1 MLKRKL
7 GKTNLE
13 VSVIGLGGI
22 PIQRVN
28 EAYAIEIVEE
38 CKKQG
43 INFID
48 TATAYGASEEFIGKG
63 LKSAG
68 RENFFI
74 ATKAPSFT
82 YEEMKESIKQ
92 SLNSLDVEYIDLY
105 QIHNADTE
113 EKYLKAFSENGAL
126 KALIEAKQE
135 GLIHHIGITSHSHLL
150 LEKSLEY
157 KDIETIQFPF
167 NPIES
172 QGVELFKK
180 AKEKNIGIIGMKP
193 VAGGAIT
200 NVELSLRYIINSNLV
215 DVAIPGMESI
225 DQVKENALVGK
236 DITKL
241 TKEENEK
248 IAKEVKELGN
258 EFCRRCGYCLPCPQ
272 NINIPFV
279 FTFRAYYER
288 YNLKEWGK
296 ERYESLP
303 AHSSDCIKCGKCE
316 ERCPYNLPIRK
327 MLEDTIK
334 VFGK

>member
-22 PIQRVN
+22 PIQRVD
-28 EAYAIEIVEE
+28 ESYALKIVEE

-48 TATAYGASEEFIGKG
+48 TATGYGVSEKFIGKG
-63 LKSAG
+63 LKAAG

-74 ATKAPSFT
+74 ATKSPSYT
-82 YEEMKESIKQ
+82 YEKMRESIKH

-113 EKYLKAFSENGAL
+113 EKYNNAFSENGAL

-135 GLIHHIGITSHSHLL
+135 GLIKHIGITSHSHLI
-150 LEKSLEY
+150 LEKALDYEE
-157 KDIETIQFPF
+157 IETIQFPF

-193 VAGGAIT
+193 VAGGAIR
-200 NVELSLRYIINSNLV
+200 NVELSLRYIVNSNLV

-225 DQVKENALVGK
+225 NQVKDNALVGK
-236 DITKL
+236 EITKL

-248 IAKEVKELGN
+248 IAKEVKELGD
-258 EFCRRCGYCLPCPQ
+258 EFCRRCGYCMPCPQ

-279 FTFRAYYER
+279 FNFKAYYER
-288 YNLKEWGK
+288 YNLKDWAK
-296 ERYESLP
+296 ERYASMS
-303 AHSSDCIKCGKCE
+303 AHASDCIKCGKCE

-327 MLEDTIK
+327 MLEDTKEI
-334 VFGK
+334 FGE

>member
-22 PIQRVN
+22 PIQRVD
-28 EAYAIEIVEE
+28 EAHAVEIIKE

-48 TATAYGASEEFIGKG
+48 TATGYGVSEKFIGKG
-63 LKSAG
+63 LKEAG

-74 ATKAPSFT
+74 ATKSPSYT
-82 YEEMKESIKQ
+82 YDEMKESIKK

-113 EKYLKAFSENGAL
+113 EKYNKSFSENGAL
-126 KALIEAKQE
+126 KALIEAKKD
-135 GLIHHIGITSHSHLL
+135 GLIHHIGITSHSHTI
-150 LEKSLEY
+150 LEKALDFEE
-157 KDIETIQFPF
+157 IETVQFPF

-172 QGVELFKK
+172 QGIEMFKK
-180 AKEKNIGIIGMKP
+180 AREKNIGVIAMKP
-193 VAGGAIT
+193 VAGGAIR
-200 NVELSLRYIINSNLV
+200 NVALSLKYIINSNIV

-225 DQVKENALVGK
+225 DQVNENALAGK
-236 DITKL
+236 EITKL
-241 TKEENEK
+241 TNKENEK
-248 IAKEVKELGN
+248 IAQEVKELGD

-279 FTFRAYYER
+279 FNFKAYYER
-288 YNLKEWGK
+288 YNLKDWAK
-296 ERYESLP
+296 ERYAAMS
-303 AHSSDCIKCGKCE
+303 AHASDCIKCGACE
-316 ERCPYNLPIRK
+316 ERCPYKLPIRK
-327 MLEDTIK
+327 MLEDTINI
-334 VFGK
+334 FGE